1 MASLPSSKALPS
13 LASLRSALQSIS
25 TQPIAARAAIRS
37 AFTQASSYASTS
49 SMHTSTIRYD
59 QSAPLN
65 ASSSSSSS
73 SAPAAPPS
81 ASSST
86 EQQQQGLHASEFDF
100 DSESYEIPPF
110 DEGDLVAVPNKEP
123 IVHVKLSK
131 LHKGSST
138 TKSSSSKAYVPLSA
152 HVFDAPARRD
162 VIHSAVVYYL
172 DAQRSGTASTKGRS
186 DVRGSMR
193 KLRPQKGSGQAR
205 LGTMS
210 NPILRG
216 GAVAHGPRPRDHSTK
231 LPRRVRELALRSA
244 LSSKWRQGDLHV
256 VDNFDW
262 IAPPSSTGP
271 LARLLGSKGWSD
283 ALFLTAPRHPE
294 PSIRS
299 LIKDDRPSSSDPVYD
314 EQQRLDHQQAI
325 RNFILASNNLPR
337 VELIKLDALTEE
349 YRDNIAKTSS
359 DKKKPGE
366 LHAYEVLRRHKV
378 ICDLGAVEW
387 LEEKLGGA
395 IFHEQAGLDSI
406 AESLEQQ
413 QQQQNTEA
421 AALSEVAQPEAAALS
436 EVVQPEAAALSEVAQ
451 PEAAASSE
459 VVQPEAAASSEVVQP
474 EAAASSEVAQPE
486 AAALSEVVQPEAAA
500 LSEVAQP
507 EAAALSEVVQPEA
520 AASSE
525 VAQPEAEATT
535 PVTPSPAAQSASSA

>member
-1 MASLPSSKALPS
+1 MTSLPSSKALAS

-25 TQPIAARAAIRS
+25 AQPIAARAAPRS
-37 AFTQASSYASTS
+37 AFSKASSYASTS
-49 SMHTSTIRYD
+49 SMHTSATLYN
-59 QSAPLN
+59 QSASLN
-65 ASSSSSSS
+65 ASSSTSSS

-81 ASSST
+81 TSSSFST
-86 EQQQQGLHASEFDF
+86 SSDASADQQQGLHASEFDF
-100 DSESYEIPPF
+100 DGESYEIPPF

-138 TKSSSSKAYVPLSA
+138 SKSSSSKAYVPLSA

-172 DAQRSGTASTKGRS
+172 DAQRLGTASTKGRS

-283 ALFLTAPRHPE
+283 ALFLTAPRNPE

-299 LIKDDRPSSSDPVYD
+299 LIKDDRPSSSDPIYD
-314 EQQRLDHQQAI
+314 EQQRLDHQQVI
-325 RNFILASNNLPR
+325 RNFVLAFNNLPR
-337 VELIKLDALTEE
+337 VELIELDALTEE
-349 YRDNIAKTSS
+349 YRDNIAKTSG

-413 QQQQNTEA
+413 QQQQQQEETA
-421 AALSEVAQPEAAALS
+421 TTP
-436 EVVQPEAAALSEVAQ
+436 
-451 PEAAASSE
+451 SSE
-459 VVQPEAAASSEVVQP
+459 SVQ
-474 EAAASSEVAQPE
+474 
-486 AAALSEVVQPEAAA
+486 L
-500 LSEVAQP
+500 
-507 EAAALSEVVQPEA
+507 
-520 AASSE
+520 
-525 VAQPEAEATT
+525 EAEPT
-535 PVTPSPAAQSASSA
+535 PVTPSPAAQSAPSS

>member
-1 MASLPSSKALPS
+1 MTSLPSSKALAS
-13 LASLRSALQSIS
+13 LASLRAALQSIS
-25 TQPIAARAAIRS
+25 APPIRARAAPSISRC
-37 AFTQASSYASTS
+37 ASS
-49 SMHTSTIRYD
+49 SMHTSATIYNAST
-59 QSAPLN
+59 SAA

-73 SAPAAPPS
+73 SASLASTSSPAS
-81 ASSST
+81 FASV
-86 EQQQQGLHASEFDF
+86 EQQQQQQEGLHASEFDF
-100 DSESYEIPPF
+100 DGETYEIPPF
-110 DEGDLVAVPNKEP
+110 DEGDLVVVPNKP
-123 IVHVKLSK
+123 SMVHVKMSQLR
-131 LHKGSST
+131 KGSSAASA
-138 TKSSSSKAYVPLSA
+138 KSYVPLSA

-210 NPILRG
+210 NPMLRG

-271 LARLLGSKGWSD
+271 LSRLLSSKGWSD
-283 ALFLTAPRHPE
+283 ALFLTAPRDPQ

-299 LIKDDRPSSSDPVYD
+299 LIKDARPSSSDPIYQ
-314 EQQRLDHQQAI
+314 EQQRLDHNQAI
-325 RNFILASNNLPR
+325 RNFVLASNNLPR
-337 VELIKLDALTEE
+337 VELIELDALTEE
-349 YRDNIAKTSS
+349 YRQNVARTSD

-395 IFHEQAGLDSI
+395 IFHEQAQIDEL
-406 AESLEQQ
+406 AQQ
-413 QQQQNTEA
+413 QQEHGLDASDASEAGEA
-421 AALSEVAQPEAAALS
+421 AQPAEQSQPASEASQP
-436 EVVQPEAAALSEVAQ
+436 
-451 PEAAASSE
+451 AST
-459 VVQPEAAASSEVVQP
+459 A
-474 EAAASSEVAQPE
+474 
-486 AAALSEVVQPEAAA
+486 
-500 LSEVAQP
+500 
-507 EAAALSEVVQPEA
+507 
-520 AASSE
+520 
-525 VAQPEAEATT
+525 
-535 PVTPSPAAQSASSA
+535 

>member
-1 MASLPSSKALPS
+1 MALLPSSKALAS
-13 LASLRSALQSIS
+13 LASLRSALQSINA
-25 TQPIAARAAIRS
+25 QPIPAAPRTALR
-37 AFTQASSYASTS
+37 TASSF
-49 SMHTSTIRYD
+49 
-59 QSAPLN
+59 
-65 ASSSSSSS
+65 ASSSSIHT
-73 SAPAAPPS
+73 SATTYNQAA

-86 EQQQQGLHASEFDF
+86 ASAPAESSSSTFAAASEPSTQENLHATEFDF
-100 DSESYEIPPF
+100 DGETYEIPPF
-110 DEGDLVAVPNKEP
+110 DEGDLVAVSSKAP
-123 IVHVKLSK
+123 IVHVKLSN
-131 LHKGSST
+131 LHKPAAP
-138 TKSSSSKAYVPLSA
+138 KSSAKSYVPLSA

-244 LSSKWRQGDLHV
+244 LSSKWRQGNLHV

-271 LARLLGSKGWSD
+271 LARLLGSKRWSD
-283 ALFLTAPRHPE
+283 ALFLTAPRNPQ

-299 LIKDDRPSSSDPVYD
+299 LINDARPSSSDPVYD

-325 RNFILASNNLPR
+325 RNFVLASNNIPR
-337 VELIKLDALTEE
+337 VELIELDALTQE
-349 YRDNIAKTSS
+349 YRDNTAKTSD

-395 IFHEQAGLDSI
+395 IFHQEAGPDELADSLQHNQLDAANI
-406 AESLEQQ
+406 AEADTPSEQSQ
-413 QQQQNTEA
+413 SDLNPA
-421 AALSEVAQPEAAALS
+421 
-436 EVVQPEAAALSEVAQ
+436 
-451 PEAAASSE
+451 
-459 VVQPEAAASSEVVQP
+459 
-474 EAAASSEVAQPE
+474 
-486 AAALSEVVQPEAAA
+486 
-500 LSEVAQP
+500 
-507 EAAALSEVVQPEA
+507 
-520 AASSE
+520 
-525 VAQPEAEATT
+525 
-535 PVTPSPAAQSASSA
+535 PVTPQPSAAA

>member
-1 MASLPSSKALPS
+1 MTALPSSKALAS
-13 LASLRSALQSIS
+13 LASLRAALQSIS
-25 TQPIAARAAIRS
+25 AQPVRARAAPSVSRHASCSIHTS
-37 AFTQASSYASTS
+37 ASIYNASTS
-49 SMHTSTIRYD
+49 ASSFSSST
-59 QSAPLN
+59 
-65 ASSSSSSS
+65 ASSSSS
-73 SAPAAPPS
+73 PAF
-81 ASSST
+81 ASSSDASI
-86 EQQQQGLHASEFDF
+86 EQQQDGLHASEFDF
-100 DSESYEIPPF
+100 DGEGYEIPPF
-110 DEGDLVAVPNKEP
+110 DEGDLVAVPNKP
-123 IVHVKLSK
+123 PMVHVKLSK
-131 LHKGSST
+131 LHKGSSAAPASSG
-138 TKSSSSKAYVPLSA
+138 KSFVPLSA

-231 LPRRVRELALRSA
+231 LPRRVRELALRST

-283 ALFLTAPRHPE
+283 ALFLTAPRNPQ

-299 LIKDDRPSSSDPVYD
+299 LIKDARPSSSDPIYQ
-314 EQQRLDHQQAI
+314 EQQRLDHSQAI
-325 RNFILASNNLPR
+325 RNFVLASNNLPR
-337 VELIKLDALTEE
+337 VELIELDALTEE
-349 YRDNIAKTSS
+349 YRDNLAKTSN

-395 IFHEQAGLDSI
+395 IFHEQEQIDELAL
-406 AESLEQQ
+406 QQ
-413 QQQQNTEA
+413 QQQQLEA
-421 AALSEVAQPEAAALS
+421 SETAQPVEQS
-436 EVVQPEAAALSEVAQ
+436 QP
-451 PEAAASSE
+451 PSS
-459 VVQPEAAASSEVVQP
+459 
-474 EAAASSEVAQPE
+474 
-486 AAALSEVVQPEAAA
+486 
-500 LSEVAQP
+500 
-507 EAAALSEVVQPEA
+507 
-520 AASSE
+520 
-525 VAQPEAEATT
+525 T
-535 PVTPSPAAQSASSA
+535 

>member
-1 MASLPSSKALPS
+1 MPSVSRHAS
-13 LASLRSALQSIS
+13 
-25 TQPIAARAAIRS
+25 
-37 AFTQASSYASTS
+37 S
-49 SMHTSTIRYD
+49 SMHTSASVYKTAT
-59 QSAPLN
+59 SA
-65 ASSSSSSS
+65 ASSSSS
-73 SAPAAPPS
+73 SAPLAAS
-81 ASSST
+81 STSSSSASFASSSDASI
-86 EQQQQGLHASEFDF
+86 EQQDGLHASEFDF
-100 DSESYEIPPF
+100 DGETYKIPPF
-110 DEGDLVAVPNKEP
+110 DEGDLVAVPNKP
-123 IVHVKLSK
+123 PMVHVKLSQ
-131 LHKGSST
+131 LHKGSSNKT
-138 TKSSSSKAYVPLSA
+138 STAKSYVPLSA

-283 ALFLTAPRHPE
+283 ALFLTAPRDPQ

-299 LIKDDRPSSSDPVYD
+299 LIKDARPSSSDPIYQ
-314 EQQRLDHQQAI
+314 EQQRLDHSQAI
-325 RNFILASNNLPR
+325 RNFVLASNNLPR
-337 VELIKLDALTEE
+337 VELIELDALTEE
-349 YRDNIAKTSS
+349 YRENIAKTSN

-395 IFHEQAGLDSI
+395 IFHEQAQINEL
-406 AESLEQQ
+406 AEHQQ
-413 QQQQNTEA
+413 QQQLQSGKAT
-421 AALSEVAQPEAAALS
+421 QPVDQS
-436 EVVQPEAAALSEVAQ
+436 QPA
-451 PEAAASSE
+451 P
-459 VVQPEAAASSEVVQP
+459 
-474 EAAASSEVAQPE
+474 
-486 AAALSEVVQPEAAA
+486 
-500 LSEVAQP
+500 
-507 EAAALSEVVQPEA
+507 
-520 AASSE
+520 
-525 VAQPEAEATT
+525 EATT
-535 PVTPSPAAQSASSA
+535 QPASTA

>member
-1 MASLPSSKALPS
+1 MHRLTSIVTMATVSSKKALAS

-25 TQPIAARAAIRS
+25 AQPIVAARAAPAISR
-37 AFTQASSYASTS
+37 YASS
-49 SMHTSTIRYD
+49 SMHTSASTYN
-59 QSAPLN
+59 QSAPAAA
-65 ASSSSSSS
+65 ASSSSSS
-73 SAPAAPPS
+73 PLPPS
-81 ASSST
+81 SSTASSS
-86 EQQQQGLHASEFDF
+86 EQDTLHADEFDF
-100 DSESYEIPPF
+100 DGETFTLPPIS
-110 DEGDLVAVPNKEP
+110 EGDLVAVPNKP
-123 IVHVKLSK
+123 TLVHVKLSK
-131 LHKGSST
+131 LQPST
-138 TKSSSSKAYVPLSA
+138 PTKKAYVPLST

-244 LSSKWRQGDLHV
+244 LSSKWRQGDLCV

-271 LARLLGSKGWSD
+271 LARLLGSKGWED
-283 ALFLTAPRHPE
+283 ALFLTAPRE
-294 PSIRS
+294 PQPSVRS
-299 LIKDDRPSSSDPVYD
+299 LIKDARPSSSDPVYD

-325 RNFILASNNLPR
+325 RNFVLASNNLPR
-337 VELIKLDALTEE
+337 VELIELDSLTEE
-349 YRDNIAKTSS
+349 YRDNIAKTSA

-395 IFHEQAGLDSI
+395 IFHEQAELEGVR
-406 AESLEQQ
+406 EGLEQPQ
-413 QQQQNTEA
+413 AET
-421 AALSEVAQPEAAALS
+421 SETAQPVEQS
-436 EVVQPEAAALSEVAQ
+436 QPV
-451 PEAAASSE
+451 PE
-459 VVQPEAAASSEVVQP
+459 
-474 EAAASSEVAQPE
+474 
-486 AAALSEVVQPEAAA
+486 
-500 LSEVAQP
+500 
-507 EAAALSEVVQPEA
+507 
-520 AASSE
+520 
-525 VAQPEAEATT
+525 
-535 PVTPSPAAQSASSA
+535 TPSSAAPATPTV

>member
-1 MASLPSSKALPS
+1 MASLPSSRALAS

-25 TQPIAARAAIRS
+25 AQPIAARAAPRS
-37 AFTQASSYASTS
+37 ALRTASSYASS
-49 SMHTSTIRYD
+49 SMMHTSASVHD
-59 QSAPLN
+59 QSVQPSASTSSSAAASSSSAL

-73 SAPAAPPS
+73 F
-81 ASSST
+81 ASS
-86 EQQQQGLHASEFDF
+86 EQQQDGLHASEFDF
-100 DSESYEIPPF
+100 DGETYEIPPF
-110 DEGDLVAVPNKEP
+110 DEGDLVAVPNKPP
-123 IVHVKLSK
+123 IVHVKLSN
-131 LHKGSST
+131 LHKGSSSAP
-138 TKSSSSKAYVPLSA
+138 TKKAYVPLSA

-256 VDNFDW
+256 VESFDW

-283 ALFLTAPRHPE
+283 ALFLTAPRSPQ

-299 LIKDDRPSSSDPVYD
+299 LIKDARPSSADPVYD
-314 EQQRLDHQQAI
+314 EQQRLNHQQAI
-325 RNFILASNNLPR
+325 RNFVLASNNLPR
-337 VELIKLDALTEE
+337 VELIELDALTEE
-349 YRDNIAKTSS
+349 YRDNVAKTSD

-395 IFHEQAGLDSI
+395 IFHEQAGLAEL
-406 AESLEQQ
+406 AESLEEQQ
-413 QQQQNTEA
+413 TET
-421 AALSEVAQPEAAALS
+421 AQPAEQS
-436 EVVQPEAAALSEVAQ
+436 QPEIE
-451 PEAAASSE
+451 P
-459 VVQPEAAASSEVVQP
+459 
-474 EAAASSEVAQPE
+474 
-486 AAALSEVVQPEAAA
+486 
-500 LSEVAQP
+500 
-507 EAAALSEVVQPEA
+507 
-520 AASSE
+520 
-525 VAQPEAEATT
+525 T
-535 PVTPSPAAQSASSA
+535 PAAPSSSPQAAPTA